1 MLLVMGL
8 EPFTRDSTIFRDE
21 NVLRDSYTPQTLIE
35 RDDEL
40 MAYQSALRPVV
51 NGAQPKNLF
60 LYGQTGVGKTLA
72 TKLVLERLSTDLEP
86 MDDVD
91 LHTVFL
97 NCKSLSSSYQVA
109 ANLVNEFREPDDK
122 IKTTGYPSGM
132 INQMLWDH
140 LNALEATHCLIVLDE
155 VDSIGNDDDILYQVP
170 RANDNNLVE
179 NTQVGVIG
187 ISNDFTFRDNLS
199 ARVKDSL
206 CDEEI
211 LFSPYDA
218 NQLRRILEQRSEQAF
233 HDDVLDENVIPLA
246 AAFAGQSSGSA
257 RQALLRL
264 YKAGDIARDEGAEM
278 VTERHVREAD
288 RAVERDKVWEE
299 LLRVPTHSKLTLYAL
314 LTLET
319 ENKLPAKR
327 SAIYKRYR
335 IAADRIGIDPRT
347 DRTVHDR
354 LSQLTLKGFLDVEE
368 KNKGPKGGS
377 YYQYQF
383 SIRPELVTEALSE
396 DSRVS
401 ELFD

>member
-1 MLLVMGL
+1 MGL
-8 EPFTRDSTIFRDE
+8 EPFTKDSTIFRDE
-21 NVLRDSYTPQTLIE
+21 NVLRDSHTPETLIE
-35 RDDEL
+35 RDEEL
-40 MAYQSALRPVV
+40 AAYQSALRPVV

-72 TKLVLERLSTDLEP
+72 TKLVLERLCTDLEP

-109 ANLVNEFREPDDK
+109 ANLVNEFREPDNQ

-140 LNALEATHCLIVLDE
+140 LNELDASHCLIVLDE

-170 RANDNNLVE
+170 RSNDNGLVDS
-179 NTQVGVIG
+179 TQVGVIG

-218 NQLRRILEQRSEQAF
+218 NQLRRILEQRAEQAF
-233 HDDVLDENVIPLA
+233 HDGVLDDNVIPLS

-257 RQALLRL
+257 RQALRRL
-264 YKAGDIARDEGAEM
+264 YKAGDIARDQGATI
-278 VTERHVREAD
+278 VTEDHIRLAD
-288 RAVERDKVWEE
+288 HAVERDKVWEE

-314 LTLET
+314 LMLEA
-319 ENKLPAKR
+319 EGELPAKR

-335 IAADRIGIDPRT
+335 IAATRIDIDPRT

-354 LSQLTLKGFLDVEE
+354 LSHLTLKGFLDVEE

-383 SIRPELVTEALSE
+383 SIRPELITEALSE
-396 DSRVS
+396 DTRVS

>member
-1 MLLVMGL
+1 MGL
-8 EPFTRDSTIFRDE
+8 EPFTKDSTIFRDE
-21 NVLRDSYTPQTLIE
+21 NVLRDSHTPETLIE
-35 RDDEL
+35 RDEEL
-40 MAYQSALRPVV
+40 AAYQSALRPVV

-72 TKLVLERLSTDLEP
+72 TKLVLERLCTDLEP

-109 ANLVNEFREPDDK
+109 ANLVNEFREPDNQ

-140 LNALEATHCLIVLDE
+140 LNELDASHCLIVLDE

-170 RANDNNLVE
+170 RSNDNGLVDS
-179 NTQVGVIG
+179 TQVGVIG

-218 NQLRRILEQRSEQAF
+218 NQLRRILEQRAEQAF
-233 HDDVLDENVIPLA
+233 HDGVLDDNVIPLA

-257 RQALLRL
+257 RQALRRL
-264 YKAGDIARDEGAEM
+264 YKAGDLARDQGATI
-278 VTERHVREAD
+278 VTEDHIRLAD
-288 RAVERDKVWEE
+288 HAVERDKVWEE

-314 LTLET
+314 LMLEA
-319 ENKLPAKR
+319 EGKLPAKR

-335 IAADRIGIDPRT
+335 IAATRIDIDPRT

-377 YYQYQF
+377 YYQYKF

-396 DSRVS
+396 DSRVG

>member
-140 LNALEATHCLIVLDE
+140 LNDLEATHCLIVLDE

-233 HDDVLDENVIPLA
+233 HDDVL
-246 AAFAGQSSGSA
+246 
-257 RQALLRL
+257 
-264 YKAGDIARDEGAEM
+264 
-278 VTERHVREAD
+278 
-288 RAVERDKVWEE
+288 
-299 LLRVPTHSKLTLYAL
+299 VPC
-314 LTLET
+314 
-319 ENKLPAKR
+319 
-327 SAIYKRYR
+327 
-335 IAADRIGIDPRT
+335 
-347 DRTVHDR
+347 
-354 LSQLTLKGFLDVEE
+354 
-368 KNKGPKGGS
+368 
-377 YYQYQF
+377 
-383 SIRPELVTEALSE
+383 
-396 DSRVS
+396 
-401 ELFD
+401 

>member
-1 MLLVMGL
+1 MGL

-21 NVLRDSYTPQTLIE
+21 NVLRDSHTPETLIE
-35 RDDEL
+35 RDEEL
-40 MAYQSALRPVV
+40 TSYQSALRPVV

-72 TKLVLERLSTDLEP
+72 TKLVLERLCTDLEP

-109 ANLVNEFREPDDK
+109 ANLVNEFREPNEQ

-140 LNALEATHCLIVLDE
+140 LNELDASHCLIVLDE
-155 VDSIGNDDDILYQVP
+155 VDSIGNDDDILYQIP
-170 RANDNNLVE
+170 RSNDNGLVDS
-179 NTQVGVIG
+179 TQVGVIG

-218 NQLRRILEQRSEQAF
+218 NQLRRILEQRAGQAF
-233 HDDVLDENVIPLA
+233 HDDVLDDNVIPLA

-257 RQALLRL
+257 RQALRRL
-264 YKAGDIARDEGAEM
+264 YKAGDIARDQGEHL
-278 VTERHVREAD
+278 VTEEHIRLAD
-288 RAVERDKVWEE
+288 HAVERDKVWEE

-314 LTLET
+314 LMLEA
-319 ENKLPAKR
+319 EGKLPAKR

-335 IAADRIGIDPRT
+335 LAANRIDIDPRT

-383 SIRPELVTEALSE
+383 SIRPELVIEALSE
-396 DSRVS
+396 DTRVS

>member
-1 MLLVMGL
+1 MGL
-8 EPFTRDSTIFRDE
+8 EPFTKDSTIFRDE
-21 NVLRDSYTPQTLIE
+21 NVLRDSHTPKTLIE
-35 RDDEL
+35 RDEEL
-40 MAYQSALRPVV
+40 TAYQSALRPVV

-86 MDDVD
+86 MADVD

-109 ANLVNEFREPDDK
+109 ANLVNEFREPDNQ

-140 LNALEATHCLIVLDE
+140 LNELEVSHCLIVLDE

-170 RANDNNLVE
+170 RSNDNGLVDG
-179 NTQVGVIG
+179 TQVGVIG

-218 NQLRRILEQRSEQAF
+218 NQLRRILEQRAEQAF
-233 HDDVLDENVIPLA
+233 HDDVLDDNVIPLA

-257 RQALLRL
+257 RQALRRL
-264 YKAGDIARDEGAEM
+264 YKAGDIARDQGATL
-278 VTERHVREAD
+278 VTEGHIRLAD

-314 LTLET
+314 LMLEA
-319 ENKLPAKR
+319 EGELPAKR
-327 SAIYKRYR
+327 SAIYERYR
-335 IAADRIGIDPRT
+335 IAANRIDIDPRT

-396 DSRVS
+396 DSRVG

>member
-1 MLLVMGL
+1 MLFAMGL
-8 EPFTRDSTIFRDE
+8 EPFTRDSTIFQDE
-21 NVLRDSYTPQTLIE
+21 NVLRDSHTPQTLIE
-35 RDDEL
+35 RDEEL

-72 TKLVLERLSTDLEP
+72 TKLVLERLSTDLES
-86 MDDVD
+86 MKDVD

-109 ANLVNEFREPDDK
+109 ANLINEFRQPDDK
-122 IKTTGYPSGM
+122 IKTTGYPTGM

-140 LNALEATHCLIVLDE
+140 LNDLEATHCLIVLDE

-179 NTQVGVIG
+179 STQIGVIG

-218 NQLRRILEQRSEQAF
+218 NQLRRILEQRSGKAF
-233 HDDVLDENVIPLA
+233 HEDVLDENVIPLA

-257 RQALLRL
+257 RQALRRL
-264 YKAGDIARDEGAEM
+264 YKAGDLARDEDAEI

-314 LTLET
+314 LVLEA
-319 ENKLPAKR
+319 EDKLPAKR

-335 IAADRIGIDPRT
+335 IAANQIDIDPRT

-383 SIRPELVTEALSE
+383 SIRSELVTEALSE
-396 DSRVS
+396 DSRARD
-401 ELFD
+401 LFE

>member
-1 MLLVMGL
+1 MGL
-8 EPFTRDSTIFRDE
+8 EPFTKDSTIFRDE
-21 NVLRDSYTPQTLIE
+21 NVLRDSHTPETLIE
-35 RDDEL
+35 RDEEL
-40 MAYQSALRPVV
+40 AAYQSALRPVV

-72 TKLVLERLSTDLEP
+72 TKLVLERLCTDLEP

-109 ANLVNEFREPDDK
+109 ANLVNEFREPDNQ

-140 LNALEATHCLIVLDE
+140 LNELDASHCLIVLDE

-170 RANDNNLVE
+170 RSNDNGLVDS
-179 NTQVGVIG
+179 TQVGVIG

-218 NQLRRILEQRSEQAF
+218 NQLRRILEQRAEQAF
-233 HDDVLDENVIPLA
+233 HGGVLDDNVIPLA

-257 RQALLRL
+257 RQALRRL
-264 YKAGDIARDEGAEM
+264 YKAGDIARDQGATI
-278 VTERHVREAD
+278 VTEDHIRLAD
-288 RAVERDKVWEE
+288 HAVERDKVWEE

-314 LTLET
+314 LMLEA
-319 ENKLPAKR
+319 EGKLPAKR

-335 IAADRIGIDPRT
+335 IAATRIDIDPRT

-396 DSRVS
+396 DTRVS